1 MYVFLYKKKF
11 YCVYSCTSV
20 KVMESPGIA
29 SKVREKSWNFGKKP
43 WKKWKK
49 VLKSPGIRIS
59 FFGGNHALYATE
71 IHNTLQLRV
80 LFFFSIFCQPC
91 PGLQNFKSVFQI
103 LKITQ
108 YGRPRKFSLFQ
119 GIHGRTGL
127 RIDISISIRSRL
139 IKFGKQVRQMRL
151 IKQGAG
157 GIIT

>member
-1 MYVFLYKKKF
+1 MYKKKMLLRLF
-11 YCVYSCTSV
+11 VHLRKSHGKSWNCI
-20 KVMESPGIA
+20 ESPGNVLELWQKE
-29 SKVREKSWNFGKKP
+29 KV
-43 WKKWKK
+43 KK

-91 PGLQNFKSVFQI
+91 PGLQNFKSVFHI

-127 RIDISISIRSRL
+127 RISP
-139 IKFGKQVRQMRL
+139 FP
-151 IKQGAG
+151 
-157 GIIT
+157 